1 MKLHTAAEV
10 ISFARKLENES
21 ADFYNTSSQK
31 YAQSSDVFLSFAK
44 ENGKN
49 VVQVERS
56 YYGVISDALEGCF
69 SFDVEPDA
77 YTFETKLDDK
87 ASYAD
92 AVGKA
97 IEIEEK
103 MIKFYSPFCAI
114 PSSTADITE
123 IAVVIPCVTVE
134 HCTPL
139 AQIRQTYRLFGP
151 PAPAAAYRAEIRQ
164 QKNDAYQTNENIS
177 PG

>member
-103 MIKFYSPFCAI
+103 MIKFYSDAAEQ
-114 PSSTADITE
+114 SQTLMADVPRVFTI
-123 IAVVIPCVTVE
+123 IAKKRGNRV
-134 HCTPL
+134 
-139 AQIRQTYRLFGP
+139 
-151 PAPAAAYRAEIRQ
+151 AELGLLPKR
-164 QKNDAYQTNENIS
+164 
-177 PG
+177 